1 MNSSVLGG
9 IPANRLVLTARF
21 STSSGASG
29 LAKATCKPSTFA
41 TISPA
46 SPTSCRPA
54 AGVSTISLP
63 RRSNSTMPSS
73 LSSALTEWAMFCRLV
88 KHRFAACA

>member
-21 STSSGASG
+21 STASDASE
-29 LAKATCKPSTFA
+29 LAKATCRPSTLA

-46 SPTSCRPA
+46 SLASWRPA
-54 AGVSTISLP
+54 GVRSISLP

-73 LSSALTEWAMFCRLV
+73 LSSAFMECAMFCRLV
-88 KHRFAACA
+88 KQLFAACA